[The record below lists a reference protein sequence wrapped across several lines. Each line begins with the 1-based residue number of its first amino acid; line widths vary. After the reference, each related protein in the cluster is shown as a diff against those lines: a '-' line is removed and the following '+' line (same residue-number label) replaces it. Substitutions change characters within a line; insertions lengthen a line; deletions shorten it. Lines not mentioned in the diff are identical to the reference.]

1 MRNNSE
7 AQANAVIILLTIL
20 AITLI
25 LSSCSTACYSGFCN
39 TYSNVEQAENLNRL
53 N

>member
-7 AQANAVIILLTIL
+7 IQGNIIIILLTIL
-20 AITLI
+20 TLTLI

-39 TYSNVEQAENLNRL
+39 TYSNVEQVEDVNCLN
-53 N
+53 